1 MMRYFT
7 VMKRI
12 FTAALLLVMVMVSLF
27 AAEIVIRNVEVSP
40 SAILSDEEIDAIVS
54 ECLGKYTGI
63 DILIGIV
70 DRINTLY
77 RAKGFPNAMAF
88 IPEQTVQDGTAVVEL
103 IEGRLGALTVTG
115 NRLVRGSYILNSL
128 DLDKGSVLS
137 LTELEEK
144 LLAFN
149 RWNSGIRLS
158 STLNPGRDESGT
170 TDVEINVSESFPV
183 TAYATI
189 DNFASEAT
197 GAFRGGLHLVVND
210 VSGNGDSLLAGG
222 YLNWYSRSA
231 YLDYSIPVF
240 DEEDMQQIRFGFRG
254 SFGGSEASNGSASE
268 FGIKSTTFNASLY
281 MSMLLA
287 RTQYR
292 NTTLAFSGI
301 VASTTT
307 AALDTLLT
315 KETVV
320 SGRMG
325 IASSE
330 IISDRFTLS
339 YGAGITVGTPYKGA
353 RDLDEIYLKLD
364 ASLQARLEL
373 FSAMYMVFNASGQ
386 TMPLNNIIPNQEQ
399 MYVGGGNTVRGYSEG
414 CAWGKDVYTA
424 SLELHCLL
432 PFSHKSTIFGFVDH
446 AGVFPYTGD
455 GEHFL
460 LGVGGGLDIYI
471 GERFHFKASV
481 ATALIE
487 ISQNNNPDG
496 FRFTIAATFTAPGF

>member
-1 MMRYFT
+1 MRYFT
-7 VMKRI
+7 DMKRI
-12 FTAALLLVMVMVSLF
+12 FTAALLLVMVMISLF
-27 AAEIVIRNVEVSP
+27 AEEVVIRDVEVST
-40 SAILSDEEIDAIVS
+40 SAILTDEEIDAIVS
-54 ECLGKYTGI
+54 DCLSKYTGI
-63 DILIGIV
+63 DILIGVV

-77 RAKGFPNAMAF
+77 RAKGYPNAMAY

-103 IEGRLGALTVTG
+103 IEGRLGDVTVNG

-128 DLDKGSVLS
+128 NLDKGAVLS
-137 LTELEEK
+137 LVELEEK
-144 LLAFN
+144 LLSFN

-170 TDVEINVSESFPV
+170 TDVEINVSETFPV
-183 TAYATI
+183 SAYATI

-210 VSGNGDSLLAGG
+210 VSGNGDGLLAGG
-222 YLNWYSRSA
+222 YLNGHSRSA

-240 DEEDMQQIRFGFRG
+240 DAEDMQQIRFGFRG
-254 SFGGSEASNGSASE
+254 SFGGSEASTGSASE

-281 MSMLLA
+281 ISMLLA

-330 IISDRFTLS
+330 IISDRFTMS

-353 RDLDEIYLKLD
+353 RDLDEIYLKID
-364 ASLQARLEL
+364 ASLQARLNL
-373 FSAMYMVFNASGQ
+373 FSAMYMLFTASGQ
-386 TMPLNNIIPNQEQ
+386 TMPLNKLIPNQEQ
-399 MYVGGGNTVRGYSEG
+399 MYVGGGNSVRGYSEG
-414 CAWGKDVYTA
+414 CAWGKDAYTA
-424 SLELHCLL
+424 SIELHCLL
-432 PFSHKSTIFGFVDH
+432 PLATKSTLFGFVDH
-446 AGVFPYTGD
+446 GGVFPYTGD

-460 LGVGGGLDIYI
+460 VGVGGGLDIYLMDRVHI
-471 GERFHFKASV
+471 KASL
-481 ATALIE
+481 ATALTT
-487 ISQNNNPDG
+487 ISQNNNPYG
-496 FRFTIAATFTAPGF
+496 FKYNISATISAPEI